1 MIIKTEIM
9 HIKNQIQKLSDEL
22 VTECIKQNK
31 RCTITIVDLDKSTH
45 NGIVSYVCNRVVE
58 HFGVQLSDLKNW
70 RKTEAQRKAKKMI
83 VFLLVTRLAI
93 PIKDVAAHLGISSQ
107 SISYLSLN
115 PYGVYKIDGYENFVY
130 KIESEIEEGLYL
142 SS

>member
-1 MIIKTEIM
+1 MNIKTEIM
-9 HIKNQIQKLSDEL
+9 DMKNQIQRLSDEL
-22 VTECIKQNK
+22 IAECNKQNK
-31 RCTITIVDLDKSTH
+31 RCTITIVDLNKSAH
-45 NGIVSYVCNRVVE
+45 GSIISYVSDRVCK
-58 HFGVQLSDLKNW
+58 HFEVDINDLKKW

-93 PIKDVAAHLGISSQ
+93 PIKDVAAFLGISSQ

-130 KIESEIEEGLYL
+130 KIESELKETLYL